1 MNKKTRELVWNKY
14 NKHCA
19 YCGSKIELKD
29 MQVDHIKP
37 LARGQPPALR
47 KMMGIEVGN
56 DNIENYNPSCR
67 ACNFRKGMLTIEE
80 FREVIVKGMDVL
92 EKNFTYRLMR
102 KYMLI
107 AEVSPRKVEFFFER
121 VKRNQLFLEL

>member
-1 MNKKTRELVWNKY
+1 MNKKIRELVWNKY

-19 YCGSKIELKD
+19 YCGCKIELKD

-37 LARGQPPALR
+37 IARGQPPALR
-47 KMMGIEVGN
+47 KMMGIEVG
-56 DNIENYNPSCR
+56 DDTIENYNPSCR

-92 EKNFTYRLMR
+92 EKNFTYRFMK
-102 KYMLI
+102 KYRLL
-107 AEVSPRKVEFFFER
+107 AEVFPRKVEFFFEC
-121 VKRNQLFLEL
+121 VKRNKEFLNL